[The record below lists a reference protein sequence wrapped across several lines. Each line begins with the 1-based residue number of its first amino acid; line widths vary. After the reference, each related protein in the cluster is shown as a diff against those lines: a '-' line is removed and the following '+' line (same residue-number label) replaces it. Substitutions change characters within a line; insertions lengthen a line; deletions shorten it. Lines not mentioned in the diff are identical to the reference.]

1 MGRVNPTEYATLRPV
16 SHLVNSFVP
25 PAPSARIST
34 RRPGRGFRSGSCAR
48 ACLVTVM

>member
-25 PAPSARIST
+25 PAPSARIWAY
-34 RRPGRGFRSGSCAR
+34 PDFVDA
-48 ACLVTVM
+48 